1 MSASVFLLAY
11 IVTSLTYT
19 LAGPN
24 LKLAVYKQPGN
35 EASRM
40 YEVVDAIRA
49 RSSTHV
55 VTAGAEAKGKLHY

>member
-19 LAGPN
+19 LVEPN

-35 EASRM
+35 EASHM
-40 YEVVDAIRA
+40 YEVVDTIRA

-55 VTAGAEAKGKLHY
+55 RSDSRSWGER